1 MVLLWSRDVVSW
13 PQDMIADVV
22 IDRKGEKKEE
32 AFANRW
38 PWLRDYYA
46 RLAYAVGRNY
56 RGLAKAMMS
65 FQLMMS

>member
-1 MVLLWSRDVVSW
+1 
-13 PQDMIADVV
+13 MIADVV

-65 FQLMMS
+65 FQLMMP